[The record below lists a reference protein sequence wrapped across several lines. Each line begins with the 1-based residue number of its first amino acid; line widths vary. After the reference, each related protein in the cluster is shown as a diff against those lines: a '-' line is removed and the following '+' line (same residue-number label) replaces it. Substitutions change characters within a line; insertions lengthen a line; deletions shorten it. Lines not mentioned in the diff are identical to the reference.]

1 MLQQVFLKH
10 LLKTEKVEGM
20 TKLYISIT
28 RVLMD
33 SGEQISHEMG
43 MDAICGYS
51 PSISGGKQVLAH
63 GDHNLLRL
71 SVQDAELLQ
80 G

>member
-1 MLQQVFLKH
+1 
-10 LLKTEKVEGM
+10 M

-33 SGEQISHEMG
+33 SGEQIRHEMG

-71 SVQDAELLQ
+71 CVQDAELLQ
-80 G
+80 GRDDVNSCTKDEGNLPLR